1 MDGTADGE
9 GERTVASLVAAAASG
24 DQDAWDSIV
33 ERYAP
38 LLARVLAGYRLPA
51 AGRQDVAQIVW
62 LRLVENLDRVRSP
75 EALPMWLITTA
86 RREALR
92 QLAASSRTSSMDPQS
107 LAWTDAVPVG
117 PANDLP
123 DDAPDAA
130 LLAAERHEALLAA
143 MAELPD
149 RQRRLLVLLISEPP
163 LSYAQIAQRLGV
175 PVGWIGPTRQ
185 RALDRLRRSEF
196 LAGLADAQVEPAWG
210 RS

>member
-1 MDGTADGE
+1 MDGDS
-9 GERTVASLVAAAASG
+9 ERTVSSLVAAAAAG

-38 LLARVLAGYRLPA
+38 LLARVLAGYRMPA
-51 AGRQDVAQIVW
+51 AARQDVAQIVW

-92 QLAASSRTSSMDPQS
+92 QLAAASRARSMDPHH

-117 PANDLP
+117 PASDLP
-123 DDAPDAA
+123 DHAPDSA

-149 RQRRLLVLLISEPP
+149 RQRRLLMLLIAEPP
-163 LSYAQIAQRLGV
+163 LTYAEIGERLGV

-196 LAGLADAQVEPAWG
+196 LSSLADTRVEPAWG
-210 RS
+210 GA